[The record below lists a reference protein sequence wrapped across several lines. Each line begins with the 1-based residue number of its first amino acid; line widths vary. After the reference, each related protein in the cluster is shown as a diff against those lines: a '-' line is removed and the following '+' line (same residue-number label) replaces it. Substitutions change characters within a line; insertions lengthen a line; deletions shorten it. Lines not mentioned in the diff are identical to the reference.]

1 MAALPMQEMQLR
13 SLGPEDPLE
22 KEMATHSSILAWR
35 IPGTEEPGGLL
46 SMGLHRV
53 GHDFAATGI
62 PSPPVAL
69 FIVMLPKAHL
79 TSHSRMSD
87 SR

>member
-1 MAALPMQEMQLR
+1 MAA
-13 SLGPEDPLE
+13 
-22 KEMATHSSILAWR
+22 HSGVLAWR
-35 IPGTEEPGGLL
+35 IPWAEEPGGLP
-46 SMGLHRV
+46 SMESHRV

-79 TSHSRMSD
+79 TSHSRMSG
-87 SR
+87 SK